1 MTRRVRREDKKRF
14 TNIENEEKE
23 EIINVG
29 ANIEEKDNNNT
40 KKKPRG
46 ATMLNKET
54 NALRKKLHELEKAP
68 APVLNIKGIKSRIEC
83 WGNSSDNK
91 RNKMNYIA
99 PKSKETP
106 KAKDDLKFK
115 KEKDKDKDKENDK
128 KIISNFINNKKAKEI
143 SDNYNTNVNS
153 KNDKSL
159 NSNSANKTLKNME
172 ERIAKYVDKK
182 LMQLNKE
189 IDEINSIFNFEKYFK
204 DKENKMKQYISL
216 PYIRKNFAFVVNY
229 SNDNYDEKIQKIQKI
244 YKELK

>member
-1 MTRRVRREDKKRF
+1 M
-14 TNIENEEKE
+14 
-23 EIINVG
+23 
-29 ANIEEKDNNNT
+29 
-40 KKKPRG
+40 
-46 ATMLNKET
+46 
-54 NALRKKLHELEKAP
+54 
-68 APVLNIKGIKSRIEC
+68 
-83 WGNSSDNK
+83 NS
-91 RNKMNYIA
+91 IA

-106 KAKDDLKFK
+106 RAKDDLKFK
-115 KEKDKDKDKENDK
+115 KEKEKDKEKDKDKDKENDK

-143 SDNYNTNVNS
+143 SDNYNTNANN

-159 NSNSANKTLKNME
+159 NSNSANKILKNME
-172 ERIAKYVDKK
+172 EKIAKYVDKK